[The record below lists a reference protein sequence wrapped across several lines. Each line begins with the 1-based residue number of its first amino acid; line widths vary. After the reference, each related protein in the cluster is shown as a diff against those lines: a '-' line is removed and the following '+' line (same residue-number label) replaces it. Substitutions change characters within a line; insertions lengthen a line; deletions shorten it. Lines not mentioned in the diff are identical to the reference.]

1 MLDDNNVFAKTF
13 RMAWDR
19 FKEDDYHDYTLK
31 LIEKQ
36 NKSGTHNLP
45 SASEVAAL
53 IVRDP
58 NEQTETRD
66 IIIDFKDM
74 GPQRISDIHP
84 KLMSLQYPLLFPYGE
99 DGFTLDIP
107 YRCNQEKKRKNITML
122 EYNAYYLFQQPN
134 ESMLL
139 LMSGRLSMQYWVDV
153 YTCIELNRSN
163 WMDKAESRKFEDW
176 TV

>member
-31 LIEKQ
+31 LIEKR

-45 SASEVAAL
+45 SASDVAAL

-84 KLMSLQYPLLFPYGE
+84 KLMSLQYPLLFPCGE
-99 DGFTLDIP
+99 DGFTLNIP
-107 YRCNQEKKRKNITML
+107 YRCN
-122 EYNAYYLFQQPN
+122 
-134 ESMLL
+134 
-139 LMSGRLSMQYWVDV
+139 
-153 YTCIELNRSN
+153 
-163 WMDKAESRKFEDW
+163 
-176 TV
+176 